1 LRGLALVQVAG
12 TAVVSR
18 DSAPSP
24 DIMVLR
30 YRDDFY
36 AHANPQPGDI
46 LALVELSYSTLRN
59 DRRRKPRLYANCGIG
74 EYWIVDLSGQTI
86 ERCRQPVGVKYSER
100 VTFRHRE
107 AIAFAAFPDAI
118 FQVDELP
125 GPEE

>member
-1 LRGLALVQVAG
+1 
-12 TAVVSR
+12 
-18 DSAPSP
+18 
-24 DIMVLR
+24 MVLR